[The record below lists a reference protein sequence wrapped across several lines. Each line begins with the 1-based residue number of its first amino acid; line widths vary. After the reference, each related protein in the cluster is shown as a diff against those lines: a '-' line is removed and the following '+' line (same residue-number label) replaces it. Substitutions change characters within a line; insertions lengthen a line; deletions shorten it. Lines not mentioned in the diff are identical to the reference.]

1 VEAGTWENT
10 VAYLSAQDRTGFFT
24 VVGAPSVA
32 EQHDDTRSHYRRYAD
47 EGRNGVLMASL
58 WLAFYAVII
67 GVTVLGKV
75 GSGRAV
81 EIATAFTQ

>member
-1 VEAGTWENT
+1 M
-10 VAYLSAQDRTGFFT
+10 AYLSAQDRTGFFT
-24 VVGAPSVA
+24 VAGAPPVA
-32 EQHDDTRSHYRRYAD
+32 EQHDTRSHYRRYAD

-67 GVTVLGKV
+67 GVTVVGKV
-75 GSGRAV
+75 SSGRAV

>member
-1 VEAGTWENT
+1 M
-10 VAYLSAQDRTGFFT
+10 AYLSAQDRTGFFT
-24 VVGAPSVA
+24 VVGAPYVA

-67 GVTVLGKV
+67 GVAVLGKV

-81 EIATAFTQ
+81 EMATALIQ